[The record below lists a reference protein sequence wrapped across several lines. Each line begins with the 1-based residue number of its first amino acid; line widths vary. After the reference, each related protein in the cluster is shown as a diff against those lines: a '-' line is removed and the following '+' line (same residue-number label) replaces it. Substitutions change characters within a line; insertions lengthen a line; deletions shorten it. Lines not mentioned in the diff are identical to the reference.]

1 MLMNASN
8 RSGVKVPMYEGN
20 LNVAELM
27 DSINSL
33 YKYFEFEE
41 IEDKKNVRYEATR
54 LKGHAST
61 QKEEVSPKSN
71 IFPST

>member
-1 MLMNASN
+1 MLMKASN
-8 RSGVKVPMYEGN
+8 RPIFEVPMYEGN
-20 LNVAELM
+20 INVDELM
-27 DSINSL
+27 DWINSL
-33 YKYFEFEE
+33 NKYFDFEE

-71 IFPST
+71 TFPST

>member
-1 MLMNASN
+1 
-8 RSGVKVPMYEGN
+8 MYECN
-20 LNVAELM
+20 LNVVELM

-33 YKYFEFEE
+33 NKYFDFEE
-41 IEDKKNVRYEATR
+41 IEDKKNVRYATTR